1 MTSKPQS
8 RLRRRA
14 GLALGIAAAGA
25 VLLSGIGVGPVS
37 PASAIVSDLP
47 TWQDVEKA
55 KQNESAAAGKVKEIK
70 DLLVRV
76 EQEVER
82 TRAESEAASVKYDQA
97 ASQLRDAQARLEAL
111 ETQAKSSE
119 AEATQASEQAAALVS
134 QIYRSGGVD
143 RNLSL
148 FLESDGSTADALLD
162 RLAQT
167 EKATERNTTIWQ
179 NAERAMNSAQT
190 LSEQADSAREERDK
204 LAKEAEENQQKAAE
218 IANAARS
225 EQLEQEKQQKQLVQ
239 QLAALEDKTTSTTKG
254 YEERLV
260 LEEQERQRQEAARL
274 EAIRKAQEEAAA
286 NANNGGGNNGGGNPG
301 GGNPGGGGGG
311 GNTGGGNPGGG
322 GGGVTTSG
330 WTNPLPRGYWVSTEW
345 WGYYGHTG
353 IDLAIGQGTPV
364 YAAASGTVSFSGWAG
379 EFSYGNMARID
390 HGGGVSTL
398 YGHMQF
404 TPSVGLGQ
412 PVSAGQIIGL
422 VGSTGNST
430 GPHLH
435 FETLV
440 GGVPQDP
447 RPFMANRGVGF

>member
-1 MTSKPQS
+1 MTSTS
-8 RLRRRA
+8 HHGFRRRA
-14 GLALGIAAAGA
+14 GLALGMAAVGA
-25 VLLSGIGVGPVS
+25 ILISGLGMGAS
-37 PASAIVSDLP
+37 TPASAIVSDLP

-55 KQNESAAAGKVKEIK
+55 KQNESAASAKVTEIK
-70 DLLVRV
+70 ALLVQV
-76 EQEVER
+76 QKEVER

-97 ASQLRDAQARLEAL
+97 ASQLRDAQARMEAL
-111 ETQAKSSE
+111 DTQAKASE

-190 LSEQADSAREERDK
+190 LSDQADAAREERDK
-204 LAKEAEENQQKAAE
+204 LAKEAADNQQRAAE
-218 IANAARS
+218 IAASAREKQIEQEQQQ
-225 EQLEQEKQQKQLVQ
+225 EQLQQ
-239 QLAALEDKTTSTTKG
+239 QLEALEDKTTNTTKG
-254 YEERLV
+254 YQQRLV
-260 LEEQERQRQEAARL
+260 LEQQERDRL
-274 EAIRKAQEEAAA
+274 EAERIERERKAAEEAA
-286 NANNGGGNNGGGNPG
+286 NNPNNGGGNPG
-301 GGNPGGGGGG
+301 GGNPGGG
-311 GNTGGGNPGGG
+311 NPGGGNPGGG
-322 GGGVTTSG
+322 NPGGGNPGGGNTSG
-330 WTNPLPRGYWVSTEW
+330 WTLPLPRGYWVSTEW

-353 IDLAIGQGTPV
+353 MDLAIGQGTPI
-364 YAAASGTVSFSGWAG
+364 YAAAAGVVSFSGWAG
-379 EFSYGNMARID
+379 EYSYGNMASID

-398 YGHMQF
+398 YGHMQY
-404 TPSVGLGQ
+404 TPSVAYGQ
-412 PVSAGQIIGL
+412 RVGAGQLIGY

-440 GGVPQDP
+440 GGVPQNP
-447 RPFMANRGVGF
+447 RPFMANRGVNF